1 MKNGRRE
8 KRNETDTSRGMEK
21 KKVVGEPQVEERV
34 EGWDWRRL
42 LEPPRVYLI
51 CERLPP
57 PRVSI
62 TPVRTWP
69 CHATTRPTPSHP
81 VIESREDRCD
91 SSLSHQLTRT
101 QSLTPHFLLRS
112 APTMSTSRHP
122 FSNQS
127 KNRPTDSLARS
138 EETSRVKFPPL
149 EILKNFFEEGINFW
163 DGISFSRK
171 LLHRCQR
178 LR

>member
-1 MKNGRRE
+1 METKRNGYVSRDEKEEGGRRAASGGTCGRMALE
-8 KRNETDTSRGMEK
+8 ETGGAISRVVDMRMAASTSRIHHAGSN
-21 KKVVGEPQVEERV
+21 
-34 EGWDWRRL
+34 L
-42 LEPPRVYLI
+42 ALPRHN
-51 CERLPP
+51 P
-57 PRVSI
+57 
-62 TPVRTWP
+62 
-69 CHATTRPTPSHP
+69 PSHP

-122 FSNQS
+122 FSNQFS
-127 KNRPTDSLARS
+127 KNRPTDSLTRS

-149 EILKNFFEEGINFW
+149 EIRRIFSEEEINFW
-163 DGISFSRK
+163 NGISFPRK

>member
-69 CHATTRPTPSHP
+69 CHATTRPIPLS
-81 VIESREDRCD
+81 SRDRVERRQMR
-91 SSLSHQLTRT
+91 LVAE
-101 QSLTPHFLLRS
+101 P
-112 APTMSTSRHP
+112 
-122 FSNQS
+122 
-127 KNRPTDSLARS
+127 PTDANPISD
-138 EETSRVKFPPL
+138 TPFPPP
-149 EILKNFFEEGINFW
+149 
-163 DGISFSRK
+163 
-171 LLHRCQR
+171 
-178 LR
+178 LRTNDVHVAAPIFQPVEKPTD